1 MLKLIKKNLL
11 LLSISLIFTYF
22 VFNLLGGER
31 GLISWYKKGKIL
43 NDLENKNNL
52 LTSKIENLELKNSL
66 LKDNIDIDFIET
78 LIRDK
83 FVFGKKGE
91 KTYILKYNE
100 N

>member
-1 MLKLIKKNLL
+1 MLKLIKKNVL
-11 LLSISLIFTYF
+11 LLSISLIFIYF
-22 VFNLLGGER
+22 VFNFLGGER
-31 GLISWYKKGKIL
+31 GLISWYKKSKIL
-43 NDLENKNNL
+43 NDLENRNNL

-91 KTYILKYNE
+91 KTYIIKYNE

>member
-1 MLKLIKKNLL
+1 MLIFIKKNLL
-11 LLSISLIFTYF
+11 LLSISLVFIYF

-31 GLISWYKKGKIL
+31 GLISWYKKNRIL
-43 NDLENKNNL
+43 NDLENKNNV
-52 LTSKIENLELKNSL
+52 LTSKIESLELKNSL

-91 KTYILKYNE
+91 KTYIIEHNE

>member
-1 MLKLIKKNLL
+1 MLIFIKKNLL
-11 LLSISLIFTYF
+11 LLSVSLVFIYF
-22 VFNLLGGER
+22 IFNLLGGER
-31 GLISWYKKGKIL
+31 GLISWYKKSRIL
-43 NDLENKNNL
+43 NDLENKNNV

-91 KTYILKYNE
+91 KTYIIEHNE